1 MNKHVQL
8 LNPLVVYHVSV
19 YLSCLR
25 VALHG
30 SYRSNILFILYTQ
43 THYVHNPF
51 QLAMYYGSGCK
62 AKCLTLW
69 VFSLVDLAGLHQVRA
84 CFVFHVQFHLYV
96 CCKTERISGICGKNS
111 SQSRK
116 WQLTWSLASGLWL

>member
-1 MNKHVQL
+1 M
-8 LNPLVVYHVSV
+8 Y
-19 YLSCLR
+19 
-25 VALHG
+25 
-30 SYRSNILFILYTQ
+30 II
-43 THYVHNPF
+43 PF
-51 QLAMYYGSGCK
+51 NWLCITVSGCK

-84 CFVFHVQFHLYV
+84 CLVFHVQFHLYV